1 MSDNDHHK
9 RKQLDD
15 QDTNASIGLKHSH
28 DSQSK
33 YIRPREIE
41 SFSSSVNKHDDRRK
55 ITDNLEERKKRLK
68 TEIKAVVKV
77 LDPNIDTVIEV
88 TCVSRD
94 AASVALYK
102 ANGNTP
108 DAIESILAD
117 ASTGNALSPNLAKG
131 NIDTLDERENASAQN
146 VISPAWR
153 PSLYESN
160 LPFNQHFLARSPRLH
175 LRTNPFLIPPSPT
188 SNTSARR
195 QLSSFDRIRRQHL
208 RGMHTNFSFCKRV
221 AEYEDDYL
229 TAKFSELRF
238 VSHSH
243 DDDNS
248 SDKEP
253 PPMRT
258 APKCQICNDTVT
270 DNFTLSCN
278 HPFCMTCLNQY
289 IQAQIELG
297 NAACIICPMPR
308 SECGAQIPQSELQT
322 ILGREKFAK
331 LDRFALESATDT
343 DPNFHHCPTPDCPYI
358 VYWEAEDG
366 SEDGT
371 PITTTPKLFCPI
383 CDSTACLKCSV
394 TPYHEGISC
403 EAFQSMPPSSQNEQ
417 LTVAYF
423 EQNKKNMRECRRCGT
438 LVEKKE
444 GGCLKMKCRCGYRF
458 CFECGAENATCGHTP
473 SHHGFTDN
481 ITGRGDFVDLKSLKS
496 PT

>member
-1 MSDNDHHK
+1 MSDNDHSK

-15 QDTNASIGLKHSH
+15 ELIFKREPSDH

-33 YIRPREIE
+33 YIGPCEIE
-41 SFSSSVNKHDDRRK
+41 SFPSSGK
-55 ITDNLEERKKRLK
+55 ITDNFEERKKRLK

-102 ANGNTP
+102 ANGNIL
-108 DAIESILAD
+108 DAVENILAD

-153 PSLYESN
+153 PPLYESN
-160 LPFNQHFLARSPRLH
+160 LPFNQPGTPARSPSLH
-175 LRTNPFLIPPSPT
+175 LPTNPSLIPPSPT
-188 SNTSARR
+188 LNTNARR
-195 QLSSFDRIRRQHL
+195 VRRQPSSFDRIRRQHL
-208 RGMHTNFSFCKRV
+208 RGMHMNFSFCKRV
-221 AEYEDDYL
+221 AKYEDDYL
-229 TAKFSELRF
+229 TAKLSELRF
-238 VSHSH
+238 VSRSH
-243 DDDNS
+243 DDDSS
-248 SDKEP
+248 SDKELH
-253 PPMRT
+253 PMRT

-270 DNFTLSCN
+270 NNFTLSCN

-308 SECGAQIPQSELQT
+308 SECGSQIPQSELQT
-322 ILGREKFAK
+322 ILGREKFTK

-417 LTVAYF
+417 LTASYF

-438 LVEKKE
+438 LVAKKE

-458 CFECGAENATCGHTP
+458 CFECGVENATCGHTP